1 MRFPKCDEV
10 EHNQSSFCESLISVH
25 HYLGGRFK
33 ANTGSPS
40 ARLPSPK
47 LQLRET
53 ALRSRTW
60 PRGRHTMLCAGA
72 AYSDLADRSNGTVRP
87 PEGKPFVIQLGCLLG
102 QTDWLARL
110 SNALSK
116 GLHSLTFMQCSRKT
130 RRWPPARLSQC
141 EERSRPENTMH
152 HRRIVPEMYSNALR
166 RPAVK

>member
-1 MRFPKCDEV
+1 MIFVKALELVVSYTAGHCGNVIDVWLRNHSSHCGINIPRLELTAAMRFPKCDEV

-33 ANTGSPS
+33 ANTGSPN

-87 PEGKPFVIQLGCLLG
+87 PEGKPFVIQLGCL
-102 QTDWLARL
+102 
-110 SNALSK
+110 
-116 GLHSLTFMQCSRKT
+116 
-130 RRWPPARLSQC
+130 
-141 EERSRPENTMH
+141 
-152 HRRIVPEMYSNALR
+152 
-166 RPAVK
+166 